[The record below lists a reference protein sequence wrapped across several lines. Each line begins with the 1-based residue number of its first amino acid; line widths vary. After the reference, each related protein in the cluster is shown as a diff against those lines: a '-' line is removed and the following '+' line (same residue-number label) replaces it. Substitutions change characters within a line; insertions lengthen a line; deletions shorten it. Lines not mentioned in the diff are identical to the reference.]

1 MLKPFVFIDIW
12 FKKQNTYRKWLK
24 TNICSFVWRVW
35 KWKEKGQK
43 YFWPSGAGIRTPD
56 FLIFPPMIWIFI
68 WFEDLRW
75 DESAARKLNFNQMG
89 PCPDKIY
96 SEFIISEFWQTMF
109 RCTHFKSPILWIT
122 TTYCSYRYINR

>member
-1 MLKPFVFIDIW
+1 MLKPFDIW
-12 FKKQNTYRKWLK
+12 FIKQNTYRKRLK

-43 YFWPSGAGIRTPD
+43 YIWPSGAGIRTPD

-75 DESAARKLNFNQMG
+75 DESAARKLNFN
-89 PCPDKIY
+89 
-96 SEFIISEFWQTMF
+96 
-109 RCTHFKSPILWIT
+109 
-122 TTYCSYRYINR
+122 